1 MDLKNQ
7 FSAFKRLKNLLSLDS
22 KEIVQIYGFAVLIG
36 VLTLS
41 LPLGIQSIINFIQAG
56 RFSSSWIIL
65 VVLVILATAM
75 IGVMQAFQ
83 LRITENIQQ
92 KTFAR
97 ASFDFAY
104 RIPKFKMNQLGDK
117 YAPELINRF
126 FDTLTLQKG
135 MSKLFLDISTSAIQI
150 CFALILLSLY
160 HPVFIFFSF
169 LLVLFLYLIFKF
181 SGKKGMETSL
191 YESKYKYQVVHW
203 LEEVA
208 RNMNTF
214 KLAGNTKLH
223 INKTDDMVNNYL
235 KYRESHFKVLMFQYL
250 NLIGFKVFVIAGLL
264 IVGGVLVI
272 QQKINLG
279 QFVASEI
286 IILLIMSN
294 VEKLVIGLDTVYDVL
309 TAVEKIGQVTDI
321 ELESNEGIKINNEAS
336 CENLSVEVKDLSF
349 NYPHNQTLALNNV
362 SFKIPSGKKVCI
374 SGFNQSGKSTLLS
387 LINGIYSPNKG
398 NVFFND
404 IGINNLDLQN
414 FRSNIGGMISNEDL
428 FHGSVMENITVGREK
443 ITQQQVLWAVEM
455 IGLSDVIKNLP
466 KGYETII
473 SPEAKEFSKS
483 TIKKI
488 LLARS
493 IVTKPKLLLLENTF
507 EYFEKST
514 KIQLINFLTDASN
527 GWTMLLI
534 SNDPEIAKKCD
545 EVIVLKNGEI
555 QHKGTFDEII
565 QKNEIKDLYNA

>member
-65 VVLVILATAM
+65 VVLVILATDM

-414 FRSNIGGMISNEDL
+414 FISNIGGMISNEDL
-428 FHGSVMENITVGREK
+428 FHGTVMENITVGREK

-565 QKNEIKDLYNA
+565 PKNEIKDLYNA